1 MKTDVSYKV
10 KWETILTELK
20 AKENFSDL
28 STKYTALQTTFDRFQ
43 EAVLKE
49 CGISEEGANL
59 SGLPADASEYVKLIV
74 SMAEEG
80 HKRSFVAKNK
90 KTQGSVLGIKK
101 KSLIPFRY

>member
-28 STKYTALQTTFDRFQ
+28 SIKSTALQTTFDRFQ

-59 SGLPADASEYVKLIV
+59 SGLPAEPSAYVKLIV
-74 SMAEEG
+74 SMAEKE
-80 HKRSFVAKNK
+80 HKRAHQAERKD
-90 KTQGSVLGIKK
+90 IKK
-101 KSLIPFRY
+101 KTFQKGL